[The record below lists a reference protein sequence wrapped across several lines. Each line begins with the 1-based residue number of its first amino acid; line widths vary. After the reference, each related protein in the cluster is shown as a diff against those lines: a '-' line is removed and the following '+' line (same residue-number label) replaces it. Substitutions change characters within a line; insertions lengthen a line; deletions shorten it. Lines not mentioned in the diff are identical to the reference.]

1 MKTKLLKKVR
11 NRYEIEYVTKVSPTS
26 IYYGMTP
33 YFNVVDKETNYNVFV
48 SINDAGSYELGYN
61 DAYDMLIYL
70 IRQEY
75 KHTKKKIIYHYN
87 KVWYS

>member
-11 NRYEIEYVTKVSPTS
+11 NRYEIEYVTKVSP
-26 IYYGMTP
+26 
-33 YFNVVDKETNYNVFV
+33 TNYNVFV

>member
-11 NRYEIEYVTKVSPTS
+11 SRYEIEYVTKVSP
-26 IYYGMTP
+26 
-33 YFNVVDKETNYNVFV
+33 TNYNVFV
-48 SINDAGSYELGYN
+48 SINDAGSYELGHN

-75 KHTKKKIIYHYN
+75 KHTNKKNYL
-87 KVWYS
+87 SL